1 MVFKCINLHF
11 IDKCNYKCK
20 HCFVKKEQNEL
31 SMNEIKMIVDNIAKY
46 FLKYNVKGRINL
58 AGGEPLM
65 SKNISEIIN
74 YIYSKN
80 IEVSLITNG
89 HYLTREFI
97 LENKDKIS
105 CIGISIDSLDYN
117 TNCKIGR
124 CENKVSVNIHN
135 LYEICKLIKS
145 FNVKLKINTC
155 LYKYNVYEDFADFLN
170 IVKPDR
176 YKVLEMS
183 CPKESKL
190 EELRATPEDIQ
201 SFLDKHNSYISAF
214 ESANEMKDS
223 YVIIDSKGNISTNNL
238 HVSNLSAIDND
249 IDLLIKEIGVS
260 YINYIKRYL

>member
-1 MVFKCINLHF
+1 
-11 IDKCNYKCK
+11 
-20 HCFVKKEQNEL
+20 
-31 SMNEIKMIVDNIAKY
+31 MNEIIMNVDNIAKY
-46 FLKYNVKGRINL
+46 FHRYNVNGRINL
-58 AGGEPLM
+58 AGGEPLL

-89 HYLTREFI
+89 HYLTKEFI
-97 LENKDKIS
+97 LKNKDKIS

-124 CENKVSVNIHN
+124 CENKISIDIEK
-135 LYEICKLIKS
+135 LCEICKLIKS
-145 FNVKLKINTC
+145 LNIKLKINTC
-155 LYKYNVYEDFADFLN
+155 LNKYNVNENFIKFLDV
-170 IVKPDR
+170 VKPDR
-176 YKVLEMS
+176 YKVLEIC

-190 EELRATPEDIQ
+190 EELRATSDDIHM
-201 SFLDKHNSYISAF
+201 FIDKHNSYISAF
-214 ESANEMKDS
+214 ESTDEIKDS

-238 HVSNLSAIDND
+238 HISNLSAIDND